1 MTASTTLIRIMSVL
15 GMLLSAYALYVEHRK
30 AEDELYVAA
39 CDINSWVACS
49 KCAAPTRPAQ
59 AGAACSH

>member
-1 MTASTTLIRIMSVL
+1 MSVL

-49 KCAAPTRPAQ
+49 KCAAPTCPAQ
-59 AGAACSH
+59 AVAACSH